1 MVPLD
6 AVSSLK
12 YFVPEIVLVV
22 TLMGV
27 LVFDLISKNR
37 AAWERRVVIVL
48 PSLFGLMIALFFS
61 VYIYFSVK
69 GPDPSVAVGLFSNMV
84 AYDGF
89 GNLLRILFIVT
100 AIIILLFTLESR
112 ELRSVHHGE
121 LMVLL
126 LTVTVALIWM
136 ANSIN
141 LMMVYLALETVS
153 VASYIMVGYLKT
165 DRLSNEASLKY
176 ILFGAVST
184 GTMLFGLSLLYGL
197 AGSLDLHEIRAALAN
212 EQAVASSGPA
222 LMVIIVLV
230 LAGIGFKM
238 ATVPFHFWCPDV
250 YTGAPTPVTALLS
263 VGPKVAGFAVLVRFF
278 YGGMASPT
286 GEETWAMVGSVDWQT
301 ILMGVSIITMTLGNI
316 AALRQTNLKRLLAY
330 SSIAHAGYIM
340 MGAVALSDRGIQAM
354 LAYVVVYLFMN
365 LGAFLVIIVVHNSTG
380 SFDIKDYAGTWRR
393 SPMLTIVMGVFLFS
407 LMGIPPFAGF
417 LAKWYVFAAVIRAGL
432 VWLAVIGVVNSAIG
446 AFYYI
451 KILKT
456 MFIEGSDT
464 PEPSSKL
471 EFHPI
476 YAGLLFVLVVPNI
489 IGLLLWGYLDDVTKI
504 SKTLLDVM

>member
-1 MVPLD
+1 VDRLD

-12 YFVPEIVLVV
+12 YFVPELVLVL
-22 TLMGV
+22 TLIGV
-27 LVFDLISKNR
+27 LLCDLISKNR
-37 AAWERRVVIVL
+37 APMERRLLIVL
-48 PSLFGLMIALFFS
+48 PSLFGLLVALFFS
-61 VYIYFSVK
+61 VSIYFSAS
-69 GPDPSVAVGLFSNMV
+69 GPDPSDAQALFSNMV
-84 AYDGF
+84 AFDGF
-89 GNLLRILFIVT
+89 GSLLRILFIFT
-100 AIIILLFTLESR
+100 AIIILLFTIESR
-112 ELRSVHHGE
+112 ELRSVHHGD
-121 LMVLL
+121 LLVLL

-141 LMMVYLALETVS
+141 LLMIYLALETVS

-197 AGSLDLHEIRAALAN
+197 TGSLDLYEIRAALMS
-212 EQAVASSGPA
+212 EQVVASSGPA

-230 LAGIGFKM
+230 LAGIGFKT

-250 YTGAPTPVTALLS
+250 YTGAPTPVTAFLS

-278 YGGMASPT
+278 YGGMASST
-286 GEETWAMVGSVDWQT
+286 GEQTWTMVGSVDWQT
-301 ILMGVSIITMTLGNI
+301 ILMGISIITMTLGNI
-316 AALRQTNLKRLLAY
+316 AALLQTNLKRLFAY

-340 MGAVALSDRGIQAM
+340 MGAVALSDRGIKAM

-365 LGAFLVIIVVHNSTG
+365 LGAFLVIIVVHNNTG
-380 SFDIKDYAGTWRR
+380 SFDIKDYAGIWRR
-393 SPMLTIVMGVFLFS
+393 SPMLTIVMGIFLFS

-432 VWLAVIGVVNSAIG
+432 VWLAVIGVLNSAIG
-446 AFYYI
+446 AFYYV

-456 MFIEGSDT
+456 MFMEGSDT
-464 PEPSSKL
+464 EEPSSKL
-471 EFHPI
+471 ELHPL
-476 YAGLLFVLVVPNI
+476 YAVLLFVLVVPNI
-489 IGLLLWGYLDDVTKI
+489 IGLLLWGYLDRVTEYSHK
-504 SKTLLDVM
+504 LLDVM

>member
-1 MVPLD
+1 MDRLD

-12 YFVPEIVLVV
+12 YFVPEV
-22 TLMGV
+22 V
-27 LVFDLISKNR
+27 LVFTLMAVLVADLISKNR
-37 AAWERRVVIVL
+37 ATWERRLVIVL
-48 PSLFGLMIALFFS
+48 PSLFGLFVAL
-61 VYIYFSVK
+61 YYAIRA
-69 GPDPSVAVGLFSNMV
+69 PEAAPMALFSNMV

-100 AIIILLFTLESR
+100 SIIILLFTIESR

-121 LMVLL
+121 LLVLL

-141 LMMVYLALETVS
+141 LLMIFLALETVS

-184 GTMLFGLSLLYGL
+184 GTMLFGMSLLYGL
-197 AGSLDLHEIRAALAN
+197 TGSLDLFEIRAALMS

-278 YGGMASPT
+278 YGGMASPSGPA
-286 GEETWAMVGSVDWQT
+286 GEGTWTMVGSVDWQT
-301 ILMGVSIITMTLGNI
+301 ILMGISILTMTLGNI
-316 AALRQTNLKRLLAY
+316 AALLQTNLKRLLAY

-340 MGAVALSDRGIQAM
+340 MGAVALSDRGIKAM

-380 SFDIKDYAGTWRR
+380 SFDIKDYAGIWRR
-393 SPMLTIVMGVFLFS
+393 SPILTIVMGVFLFS

-417 LAKWYVFAAVIRAGL
+417 LAKWYVFAAVIRAGFL
-432 VWLAVIGVVNSAIG
+432 WLAVIGVLNSAIG

-464 PEPSSKL
+464 PEASSPL
-471 EFHPI
+471 ELHPI
-476 YAGLLFVLVVPNI
+476 YAVLLFVLVVPNM
-489 IGLLLWGYLDDVTKI
+489 IGLLLWGYLDRVTEYSQK
-504 SKTLLDVM
+504 LLDVM

>member
-1 MVPLD
+1 MDRLD

-12 YFVPEIVLVV
+12 YFVPEV
-22 TLMGV
+22 V
-27 LVFDLISKNR
+27 LVFTLMAVLVADLISKNR
-37 AAWERRVVIVL
+37 ATWERRLVIVL
-48 PSLFGLMIALFFS
+48 PSLFGLVVAL
-61 VYIYFSVK
+61 YCAIRA
-69 GPDPSVAVGLFSNMV
+69 PEAAPMALFSNMV

-100 AIIILLFTLESR
+100 AIIILLFTIESR

-121 LMVLL
+121 LLVLL
-126 LTVTVALIWM
+126 ITVTVALIWM

-141 LMMVYLALETVS
+141 LLMIYLALETVS

-197 AGSLDLHEIRAALAN
+197 TGSLDLYEIRAALAS

-286 GEETWAMVGSVDWQT
+286 GEQTWTMVGSVDWQT
-301 ILMGVSIITMTLGNI
+301 ILMGISIITMTLGNI
-316 AALRQTNLKRLLAY
+316 AALLQTNLKRLLAY

-365 LGAFLVIIVVHNSTG
+365 LGAVLVIIVVHNSTG
-380 SFDIKDYAGTWRR
+380 SFDIKDYAGIWRR
-393 SPMLTIVMGVFLFS
+393 SPMLTIVMGIFLFS

-456 MFIEGSDT
+456 MFMEGSDT

-471 EFHPI
+471 ELHPI

-489 IGLLLWGYLDDVTKI
+489 IGLLLWGYLDRVTEYSQK
-504 SKTLLDVM
+504 LLDVM